1 MRSSEYRPRTPEPK
15 ALYAPY
21 ITELGIA
28 GLDRERSLTLRLCGA
43 ASVGAA
49 MGVAV
54 GVMIGVVAAEIPIDR
69 IASSPEAIGF
79 IGKVS
84 GLFGLSAAGWGAA
97 VYYAEH

>member
-1 MRSSEYRPRTPEPK
+1 MRSSEYRPQTPEPK

-21 ITELGIA
+21 KSELGIT

-54 GVMIGVVAAEIPIDR
+54 GAVVGVGMWGPPIES
-69 IASSPEAIGF
+69 IATPEAIGF

-84 GLFGLSAAGWGAA
+84 GLFGLPSVGWGAA